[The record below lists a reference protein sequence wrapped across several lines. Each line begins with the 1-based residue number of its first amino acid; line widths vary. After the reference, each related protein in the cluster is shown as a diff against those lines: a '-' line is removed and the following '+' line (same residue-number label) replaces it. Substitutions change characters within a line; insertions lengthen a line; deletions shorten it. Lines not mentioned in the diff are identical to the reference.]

1 MTNAVTQFHPR
12 TRPLQEREQFCGQP
26 PTTAWLWPVEYNS
39 YGPAHTRLIMRPTGA
54 VEYVVH
60 DHLGSARITLDNAAR
75 VIESRSYTAFGD
87 ELTSSGTGARTS
99 YIGRE
104 TDNESD
110 LGFYGVSSHRL
121 NVSFNP

>member
-1 MTNAVTQFHPR
+1 MIS
-12 TRPLQEREQFCGQP
+12 L
-26 PTTAWLWPVEYNS
+26 
-39 YGPAHTRLIMRPTGA
+39 
-54 VEYVVH
+54 H

-110 LGFYGVSSHRL
+110 LGFYGVSSHPSHRL
-121 NVSFNP
+121 IQSMSSLVAALLGMTDAPFFRT